1 MKGLTM
7 KQIFK
12 SRERLW
18 VSLFIISFAILL
30 VTPQLFTRKVILGS
44 DSIFHYNR
52 FYEAAMQ
59 LKNGNFS
66 YFLSLY
72 GFQQSGRIV
81 NALYGPFFAYLQG
94 GLILISG
101 TWFRYQIVSRVL
113 LHILA
118 ESSMYALLKQCK
130 VKTSIALS
138 LGLLYAT
145 TFSIQYWTMRQGFSS
160 WGAALLPYCFIPAIH
175 YVFYQRVDQVRL
187 ALSMALIFQI
197 HVLSALMLAMMYLPF
212 YLYTF
217 VKATTSKKKE
227 TILKVLI
234 AVILFLLLTV
244 NVWGVILYLRGANH
258 LLDPFINREIGK
270 NGIDGTA
277 RYWLY
282 TPISLMVLLILQFIY
297 AIVNW
302 KKLARWKRILHFIY
316 FVFFFLSTG
325 LFPWQYLVENGN
337 TFAELIQFPFRFFVP
352 ATILLLAITGLTVT
366 RFVNWRK
373 SIAVLLFAFAGV
385 GLIQNI
391 MDTTDR
397 VKSAAQDGELI
408 SIVKHTYVEGDYQTI
423 SLTMNDSDLSQFL
436 NLVVKSTP
444 DYVPIYGTIG
454 KQNTYDLYYENIVT
468 NQRTEKLIKDNYLVL
483 TWQADEGEEL
493 NLPIV
498 VYKDSILTLNGKEL
512 DKDDYNLSTI
522 GTPTVSSQEGK
533 NKLELRYQE
542 PEWLFVAIS
551 APLIVLGT
559 IGLQCL
565 YTKISIK
572 GSLSTVVG

>member
-1 MKGLTM
+1 M

-18 VSLFIISFAILL
+18 VSLFIIAFAILL

-217 VKATTSKKKE
+217 VKATTSKRKE

-244 NVWGVILYLRGANH
+244 NVWGVLLYLRGANH

-397 VKSAAQDGELI
+397 VKSAVQDGELI

-436 NLVVKSTP
+436 NLVVKPTP

-483 TWQADEGEEL
+483 TWQADEGEKL

-551 APLIVLGT
+551 APLIVLGI
-559 IGLQCL
+559 IGLQWI
-565 YTKISIK
+565 YIK
-572 GSLSTVVG
+572 VKTQRVA

>member
-18 VSLFIISFAILL
+18 VSLFIIGFAILL

-244 NVWGVILYLRGANH
+244 NVWGVLLYLRDANH

-436 NLVVKSTP
+436 NLVVKPTP

-468 NQRTEKLIKDNYLVL
+468 NQRTEKLIEDNYLVL

-542 PEWLFVAIS
+542 PEWLFVAIF
-551 APLIVLGT
+551 APLIVLG
-559 IGLQCL
+559 IIVLQWI
-565 YTKISIK
+565 YIK
-572 GSLSTVVG
+572 VKTQKVA

>member
-1 MKGLTM
+1 M
-7 KQIFK
+7 KQFFK
-12 SRERLW
+12 SKEKLW
-18 VSLFIISFAILL
+18 VSLIIIAFAVLL
-30 VTPQLFTRKVILGS
+30 VMPQLFTRKVILGS

-101 TWFRYQIVSRVL
+101 TWFRYQIVSRLL

-160 WGAALLPYCFIPAIH
+160 WGAALLPFCFIPAIH
-175 YVFYQRVDQVRL
+175 YIFYQKVEPIRL
-187 ALSMALIFQI
+187 ALSIALIFQI
-197 HVLSALMLAMMYLPF
+197 HVLSTLMLVMMYIPF

-217 VKATTSKKKE
+217 VKVSVAKKKE
-227 TILKVLI
+227 NFVQVFI
-234 AVILFLLLTV
+234 AVLLFLLLTV
-244 NVWGVILYLRGANH
+244 NVWLVLLYLRGTNH

-366 RFVNWRK
+366 RFVNWQK
-373 SIAVLLFAFAGV
+373 SIAILLFAFAGV

-436 NLVVKSTP
+436 NLVVKPTP

-483 TWQADEGEEL
+483 TWQADEGEKL

-542 PEWLFVAIS
+542 PEWLFVAIGS
-551 APLIVLGT
+551 PLIVLGI
-559 IGLQCL
+559 IGLQWI
-565 YTKISIK
+565 YIK
-572 GSLSTVVG
+572 VKTQRVA

>member
-1 MKGLTM
+1 M

-175 YVFYQRVDQVRL
+175 YVFYQRVNQVRL

-244 NVWGVILYLRGANH
+244 NVWGVLLYLRDANH

-397 VKSAAQDGELI
+397 VKSAVQDGELI

-436 NLVVKSTP
+436 NLVVKPTP

-551 APLIVLGT
+551 TPLIVLGI
-559 IGLQCL
+559 IGLQWI
-565 YTKISIK
+565 YIK
-572 GSLSTVVG
+572 VKTQRVA

>member
-1 MKGLTM
+1 M

-436 NLVVKSTP
+436 NLVVKPTP

-468 NQRTEKLIKDNYLVL
+468 NQKTEKLIKDNYLVL

-498 VYKDSILTLNGKEL
+498 VYKNSILTLNGKEL

-551 APLIVLGT
+551 APLIVLGI
-559 IGLQCL
+559 IGLQWI
-565 YTKISIK
+565 YIK
-572 GSLSTVVG
+572 VKTQRVA

>member
-18 VSLFIISFAILL
+18 VSLFIIGFAILL

-59 LKNGNFS
+59 LKNVNFS

-244 NVWGVILYLRGANH
+244 NVWGVLFYLRGANH

-551 APLIVLGT
+551 APLVVLGT
-559 IGLQCL
+559 IGLQWL

-572 GSLSTVVG
+572 KVA

>member
-1 MKGLTM
+1 M

-18 VSLFIISFAILL
+18 VSLFIIGFAILL

-94 GLILISG
+94 GFILISG

-244 NVWGVILYLRGANH
+244 NVWGVLLYLRGANH

-454 KQNTYDLYYENIVT
+454 KQNTYDLYYENIVM

-559 IGLQCL
+559 IGLQWL

-572 GSLSTVVG
+572 KVA

>member
-1 MKGLTM
+1 M

-436 NLVVKSTP
+436 NLVVKPTP

-551 APLIVLGT
+551 APLIVLGI
-559 IGLQCL
+559 IGLQWI
-565 YTKISIK
+565 YIK
-572 GSLSTVVG
+572 VKTQRVA

>member
-1 MKGLTM
+1 M

-244 NVWGVILYLRGANH
+244 NVWGVLLYLRGANH

-397 VKSAAQDGELI
+397 VKSAVQDGELI

-436 NLVVKSTP
+436 NLVVKPTP

-454 KQNTYDLYYENIVT
+454 KQNTYDLYYGNIVT

-483 TWQADEGEEL
+483 TWQADEGEKL

-551 APLIVLGT
+551 APLIVLGI
-559 IGLQCL
+559 IGLQWI
-565 YTKISIK
+565 YIK
-572 GSLSTVVG
+572 VKTQRVA

>member
-1 MKGLTM
+1 M

-244 NVWGVILYLRGANH
+244 NVWGVLLYLRGANH
-258 LLDPFINREIGK
+258 LLDPFINRKIGK

-397 VKSAAQDGELI
+397 VKSAVQDGELI

-436 NLVVKSTP
+436 NLVVKPTP

-483 TWQADEGEEL
+483 TWQADEGEKL

-551 APLIVLGT
+551 APLIVLGI
-559 IGLQCL
+559 IGLQWI
-565 YTKISIK
+565 YIK
-572 GSLSTVVG
+572 VKTQRVA

>member
-1 MKGLTM
+1 M

-244 NVWGVILYLRGANH
+244 NVWGVLLYLRGANH

-373 SIAVLLFAFAGV
+373 SIAVLLFAFAGA

-397 VKSAAQDGELI
+397 VNSAAQDGELI

-436 NLVVKSTP
+436 NLVVKPTP

-533 NKLELRYQE
+533 NKLELRYHE

-551 APLIVLGT
+551 APLIVLGI
-559 IGLQCL
+559 IGLQWI
-565 YTKISIK
+565 YIK
-572 GSLSTVVG
+572 VKTQRVA

>member
-1 MKGLTM
+1 M

-337 TFAELIQFPFRFFVP
+337 TFEELIQFPFRFFVP

-436 NLVVKSTP
+436 NLVVKPTP

-468 NQRTEKLIKDNYLVL
+468 NQRTEKLIEDNYLVL

-551 APLIVLGT
+551 APLIVLGI
-559 IGLQCL
+559 IGLQWI
-565 YTKISIK
+565 YIK
-572 GSLSTVVG
+572 VKTQRVA

>member
-1 MKGLTM
+1 M

-18 VSLFIISFAILL
+18 VSLFIIGFAILL

-187 ALSMALIFQI
+187 ALSMALIFQV
-197 HVLSALMLAMMYLPF
+197 HVLSALMLVMMYLPF

-217 VKATTSKKKE
+217 VKVTASKKKE
-227 TILKVLI
+227 TIVKILI

-244 NVWGVILYLRGANH
+244 NVWGVLLYLRGANH

-436 NLVVKSTP
+436 NLVVKPTP

-468 NQRTEKLIKDNYLVL
+468 NQRTEKLIEDNYLVL

-542 PEWLFVAIS
+542 PEWIFVAIS
-551 APLIVLGT
+551 APLIVLG
-559 IGLQCL
+559 IISLQWI
-565 YTKISIK
+565 YIKVKIQK
-572 GSLSTVVG
+572 VA

>member
-1 MKGLTM
+1 MKDLAM
-7 KQIFK
+7 KQFFK
-12 SRERLW
+12 SKEKLW
-18 VSLFIISFAILL
+18 VPLIIVAFAVLL

-44 DSIFHYNR
+44 DSVFHYNR

-94 GLILISG
+94 GLVLISG
-101 TWFRYQIVSRVL
+101 TWFRYQIVSRIL

-130 VKTSIALS
+130 VKTTIALS
-138 LGLLYAT
+138 LVLLYAT

-160 WGAALLPYCFIPAIH
+160 WGAALLPFCFIPAIR
-175 YVFYQRVDQVRL
+175 YIFYQKVEPIRL
-187 ALSMALIFQI
+187 ALSMALICQV
-197 HVLSALMLAMMYLPF
+197 HVLSALMLVMMYIPF

-217 VKATTSKKKE
+217 VTLSVAKKKE
-227 TILKVLI
+227 TFVQVFI

-244 NVWGVILYLRGANH
+244 NVWLILLYLRGTNH
-258 LLDPFINREIGK
+258 LLDPFINREIGR

-282 TPISLMVLLILQFIY
+282 TPISLMVLLVLQFVY
-297 AIVNW
+297 AILNW
-302 KKLARWKRILHFIY
+302 KKLAKWKKILHFIY

-373 SIAVLLFAFAGV
+373 SIAVLLFAFAGI
-385 GLIQNI
+385 GLIQNM

-397 VKSAAQDGELI
+397 VKTAAQDGELI
-408 SIVKHTYVEGDYQTI
+408 SVVKHTYVEGDYQTI
-423 SLTMNDSDLSQFL
+423 SLTMDDSDLSQFL
-436 NLVVKSTP
+436 NLVVKPTP

-454 KQNTYDLYYENIVT
+454 KQNTYDLYYENVVK
-468 NQRTEKLIKDNYLVL
+468 NQSAEKMLEDGYLVL
-483 TWQADEGEEL
+483 TWQAAEGEEL

-498 VYKDSILTLNGKEL
+498 IYRDSILTLNGQEL
-512 DKDDYNLSTI
+512 NKADYRLSTI
-522 GTPTVSSQEGK
+522 GTPIVSSQKGQ
-533 NKLELRYQE
+533 NKLVLSYQE
-542 PEWLFVAIS
+542 PRWLVIAVWIPIIVWGVIS
-551 APLIVLGT
+551 
-559 IGLQCL
+559 LQWV
-565 YTKISIK
+565 YIKINIK
-572 GSLSTVVG
+572 KVP

>member
-1 MKGLTM
+1 M

-244 NVWGVILYLRGANH
+244 NVWGVLLYLRGANH

-397 VKSAAQDGELI
+397 VKSAVQDGELI

-436 NLVVKSTP
+436 NLVVKPTP

-483 TWQADEGEEL
+483 TWQADEGEKL

-522 GTPTVSSQEGK
+522 GTLTVSSQEGK

-551 APLIVLGT
+551 APLIVLGI
-559 IGLQCL
+559 IGLQWI
-565 YTKISIK
+565 YIK
-572 GSLSTVVG
+572 VKTQRVA

>member
-1 MKGLTM
+1 M

-18 VSLFIISFAILL
+18 VSLFIIGFAILL

-423 SLTMNDSDLSQFL
+423 SLTMNDSALSQFL
-436 NLVVKSTP
+436 NLVVKPTP

-498 VYKDSILTLNGKEL
+498 VYKNSILTLNGKEL

-551 APLIVLGT
+551 APLIVLGI
-559 IGLQCL
+559 IGLQWI
-565 YTKISIK
+565 YIK
-572 GSLSTVVG
+572 VKTQRVA

>member
-1 MKGLTM
+1 M

-244 NVWGVILYLRGANH
+244 NVWGVLLYLRGANH

-397 VKSAAQDGELI
+397 VKSAVQDGELI
-408 SIVKHTYVEGDYQTI
+408 SIVKHTYIEGDYQTI

-436 NLVVKSTP
+436 NLVVKPTP

-483 TWQADEGEEL
+483 TWQADEGEKL

-551 APLIVLGT
+551 APLIVLGI
-559 IGLQCL
+559 IGLQWI
-565 YTKISIK
+565 YIK
-572 GSLSTVVG
+572 VKTQRVA

>member
-1 MKGLTM
+1 M

-18 VSLFIISFAILL
+18 VSLFIIVFAILL

-187 ALSMALIFQI
+187 ALSMALIFQV
-197 HVLSALMLAMMYLPF
+197 HVLSALMLVMMYLPF

-217 VKATTSKKKE
+217 VKVTASKKKE
-227 TILKVLI
+227 TIVKVLI

-244 NVWGVILYLRGANH
+244 NVWGVLLYLRGANH

-436 NLVVKSTP
+436 NLVVKPTP

-468 NQRTEKLIKDNYLVL
+468 NQRTEKLIEDNYLVL

-542 PEWLFVAIS
+542 PKWIFVAIS
-551 APLIVLGT
+551 APLIVLG
-559 IGLQCL
+559 IISLQWI
-565 YTKISIK
+565 YIK
-572 GSLSTVVG
+572 VKTQKVA

>member
-1 MKGLTM
+1 M

-18 VSLFIISFAILL
+18 VSLFIIGFAILL

-52 FYEAAMQ
+52 FYEVAMQ

-197 HVLSALMLAMMYLPF
+197 HVLSALMLAMMYIPF

-244 NVWGVILYLRGANH
+244 NVWGVLFYLRGANH

-551 APLIVLGT
+551 APLVVLGT
-559 IGLQCL
+559 IGLQWL

-572 GSLSTVVG
+572 KVA

>member
-1 MKGLTM
+1 M

-244 NVWGVILYLRGANH
+244 NVWGVLLYLRGANH

-436 NLVVKSTP
+436 NLVVKPTP

-468 NQRTEKLIKDNYLVL
+468 NQKTEKLIKDNYLVL

-498 VYKDSILTLNGKEL
+498 VYKNSILTLNGKEL

-551 APLIVLGT
+551 APLIVLGI
-559 IGLQCL
+559 IGLQWI
-565 YTKISIK
+565 YIK
-572 GSLSTVVG
+572 VKTQRVA

>member
-18 VSLFIISFAILL
+18 VSLFIIGFAILL

-197 HVLSALMLAMMYLPF
+197 HVLSALMLAMMYIPF

-244 NVWGVILYLRGANH
+244 NVWGVLLYLRGANH

-522 GTPTVSSQEGK
+522 GTPTISSQEGK

-551 APLIVLGT
+551 APLIVLG
-559 IGLQCL
+559 IIALQWI
-565 YTKISIK
+565 YIK
-572 GSLSTVVG
+572 VKTQRVA

>member
-1 MKGLTM
+1 M

-18 VSLFIISFAILL
+18 VSLFIIVFAILL

-113 LHILA
+113 LHILS

-187 ALSMALIFQI
+187 ALSMALIFQV
-197 HVLSALMLAMMYLPF
+197 HVLSALMLVMMYLPF
-212 YLYTF
+212 YIYTF
-217 VKATTSKKKE
+217 VKVTASKKKE
-227 TILKVLI
+227 TIVKVLI

-244 NVWGVILYLRGANH
+244 NVWGVLLYLRGANH

-436 NLVVKSTP
+436 NLVVKPTP

-468 NQRTEKLIKDNYLVL
+468 NQRTEKLIEDNYLVL

-542 PEWLFVAIS
+542 PEWIFVAIS
-551 APLIVLGT
+551 APLIVLG
-559 IGLQCL
+559 IISLQWI
-565 YTKISIK
+565 YIK
-572 GSLSTVVG
+572 VKTQKVA

>member
-1 MKGLTM
+1 MKGIAM

-12 SRERLW
+12 SREKLW
-18 VSLFIISFAILL
+18 VSLIIIAFAVLL
-30 VTPQLFTRKVILGS
+30 VTPQLFTKKVILGS

-59 LKNGNFS
+59 LKNGNLS

-130 VKTSIALS
+130 VKTTIALS

-160 WGAALLPYCFIPAIH
+160 WGAALLPFCFIPAIH
-175 YVFYQRVDQVRL
+175 YVFYQKVEPIRL

-197 HVLSALMLAMMYLPF
+197 HVLSALMLVMMYLPF

-217 VKATTSKKKE
+217 VKAPIAKKKE
-227 TILKVLI
+227 TFVQVVI

-244 NVWGVILYLRGANH
+244 NIWLVLLYLRGTNH

-297 AIVNW
+297 AVLNW
-302 KKLARWKRILHFIY
+302 KKFAKWKKILHFIY
-316 FVFFFLSTG
+316 FIFFFLSTG

-385 GLIQNI
+385 GLIQNM

-397 VKSAAQDGELI
+397 VKTAAQDGELI

-436 NLVVKSTP
+436 NLVVKPTP
-444 DYVPIYGTIG
+444 DYVPIYGKIG
-454 KQNTYDLYYENIVT
+454 EQNTYDLYYKNIVT
-468 NQRTEKLIKDNYLVL
+468 NQKAEKLVEDGYLVL
-483 TWQADEGEEL
+483 TWPAAEGEEL

-512 DKDDYNLSTI
+512 DKDDYSLSTI
-522 GTPTVSSQEGK
+522 GTPTVSSQKGQ
-533 NKLELRYQE
+533 NKLVLSYQE
-542 PEWLFVAIS
+542 PGWLFVALVI
-551 APLIVLGT
+551 PIIVLGV
-559 IGLQCL
+559 IGLQWL

-572 GSLSTVVG
+572 KVA

>member
-436 NLVVKSTP
+436 NLVVKPTP

-551 APLIVLGT
+551 APLIVLGI
-559 IGLQCL
+559 IGLQWI
-565 YTKISIK
+565 YIK
-572 GSLSTVVG
+572 VKTQRVA

>member
-1 MKGLTM
+1 M

-81 NALYGPFFAYLQG
+81 NAQYGPFFAYLQG

-244 NVWGVILYLRGANH
+244 NVWGVLLYLRGANH

-551 APLIVLGT
+551 APLVVLGT
-559 IGLQCL
+559 IGLQWL

-572 GSLSTVVG
+572 KVA

>member
-1 MKGLTM
+1 M

-244 NVWGVILYLRGANH
+244 NVWGVLLYLRGANH

-454 KQNTYDLYYENIVT
+454 KQNTYDLYYENIVM

-498 VYKDSILTLNGKEL
+498 VYKDSILILNGKEL

-551 APLIVLGT
+551 APLVVLGT
-559 IGLQCL
+559 IGLQWL

-572 GSLSTVVG
+572 KVA

>member
-1 MKGLTM
+1 M

-244 NVWGVILYLRGANH
+244 NVWGVLLYLRGANH

-468 NQRTEKLIKDNYLVL
+468 NQRTEKLIEDNYLVL

-522 GTPTVSSQEGK
+522 GTPTISSQEGK

-551 APLIVLGT
+551 APLIVLG
-559 IGLQCL
+559 IIALQWI
-565 YTKISIK
+565 YIK
-572 GSLSTVVG
+572 VKTQRVA

>member
-1 MKGLTM
+1 M

-18 VSLFIISFAILL
+18 VSLFIIGFAILL

-118 ESSMYALLKQCK
+118 ESSMYVLLKQCK

-187 ALSMALIFQI
+187 ALSMALIFQV
-197 HVLSALMLAMMYLPF
+197 HVLSALMLVMMYLPF

-217 VKATTSKKKE
+217 VNVTASKKKE
-227 TILKVLI
+227 TIVKVLI

-244 NVWGVILYLRGANH
+244 NVWGVLLYLRDANH

-397 VKSAAQDGELI
+397 VKSAVQDGELI

-436 NLVVKSTP
+436 NLVVKPTP

-551 APLIVLGT
+551 TPLIVLGI
-559 IGLQCL
+559 IGLQWI
-565 YTKISIK
+565 YIK
-572 GSLSTVVG
+572 VKTQRVA

>member
-1 MKGLTM
+1 M

-81 NALYGPFFAYLQG
+81 NTLYGPFFAYLQG

-436 NLVVKSTP
+436 NLVVKPTP

-468 NQRTEKLIKDNYLVL
+468 NQRTEKLIEDNYLVL

-551 APLIVLGT
+551 APLIVLGI
-559 IGLQCL
+559 IGLQWI
-565 YTKISIK
+565 YIK
-572 GSLSTVVG
+572 VKTQRVA

>member
-1 MKGLTM
+1 M

-436 NLVVKSTP
+436 NLVVKPTP

-533 NKLELRYQE
+533 NKLELRYHE

-551 APLIVLGT
+551 APLIVLGI
-559 IGLQCL
+559 IGLQWI
-565 YTKISIK
+565 YIK
-572 GSLSTVVG
+572 VKTQRVA

>member
-1 MKGLTM
+1 M

-18 VSLFIISFAILL
+18 VSLFIIGFAILL

-118 ESSMYALLKQCK
+118 ESSMYVLLKQCK

-244 NVWGVILYLRGANH
+244 NVWGVLLYLRDANH

-397 VKSAAQDGELI
+397 VKSAVQDGELI

-436 NLVVKSTP
+436 NLVVKPTP

-551 APLIVLGT
+551 APLIVLGI
-559 IGLQCL
+559 IGLQWI
-565 YTKISIK
+565 YIK
-572 GSLSTVVG
+572 VKTQRVA

>member
-1 MKGLTM
+1 M
-7 KQIFK
+7 KQFFK
-12 SRERLW
+12 SKEKLW
-18 VSLFIISFAILL
+18 VSLIIIAFAVLL
-30 VTPQLFTRKVILGS
+30 VTPQIFTRKVILGS

-59 LKNGNFS
+59 LKDGNFS

-72 GFQQSGRIV
+72 AFQQSGRIV

-94 GLILISG
+94 GLVLISG
-101 TWFRYQIVSRVL
+101 TWFRYQILSRIL

-160 WGAALLPYCFIPAIH
+160 WGAALLPFCFIPAIH
-175 YVFYQRVDQVRL
+175 YIFYQKVEPIRL
-187 ALSMALIFQI
+187 ALSMALIFQV
-197 HVLSALMLAMMYLPF
+197 HVLSALMLVMMYIPF
-212 YLYTF
+212 YLYIF
-217 VKATTSKKKE
+217 VKASVAKKRE
-227 TILKVLI
+227 TFVQVFI

-244 NVWGVILYLRGANH
+244 NVWLVLLYLRGTNH
-258 LLDPFINREIGK
+258 LLNPFINREMGK

-282 TPISLMVLLILQFIY
+282 TPISLMVLLVFQIAY
-297 AIVNW
+297 AILNW
-302 KKLARWKRILHFIY
+302 KKLAKWKKILHFIY
-316 FVFFFLSTG
+316 FIFFFLSTG

-352 ATILLLAITGLTVT
+352 TTIMLLAITGLTVT

-373 SIAVLLFAFAGV
+373 SIAVLLFAFAGI
-385 GLIQNI
+385 GLIQNM
-391 MDTTDR
+391 MDTTNH
-397 VKSAAQDGELI
+397 VKTAAQDGELI
-408 SIVKHTYVEGDYQTI
+408 SIAKHTYVEGDYQTI

-436 NLVVKSTP
+436 NLVVKPTP

-454 KQNTYDLYYENIVT
+454 KQNTYDLYYKNVVK
-468 NQRTEKLIKDNYLVL
+468 NQSAEKLLEDGYLVL
-483 TWQADEGEEL
+483 TWQAAEGEEL

-498 VYKDSILTLNGKEL
+498 VYRDSILTLNGQEL
-512 DKDDYNLSTI
+512 NKDDYRLTTI
-522 GTPTVSSQEGK
+522 GTPIVSSQKGQ
-533 NKLELRYQE
+533 NKLVLSYQE
-542 PEWLFVAIS
+542 PRWLVIAI
-551 APLIVLGT
+551 LIPILVLGVVS
-559 IGLQCL
+559 LQWV
-565 YTKISIK
+565 YTKVNIK
-572 GSLSTVVG
+572 KGCLV

>member
-1 MKGLTM
+1 M

-244 NVWGVILYLRGANH
+244 NVWGVLLYLRGANH

-436 NLVVKSTP
+436 NLVFKSTP

-454 KQNTYDLYYENIVT
+454 KQNTYDLYYENIVM

-551 APLIVLGT
+551 APLVVLGT
-559 IGLQCL
+559 IGLQWL

-572 GSLSTVVG
+572 KVA

>member
-1 MKGLTM
+1 M

-18 VSLFIISFAILL
+18 VSLFIIVFAILL

-187 ALSMALIFQI
+187 ALSMALIFQV
-197 HVLSALMLAMMYLPF
+197 HVLSALMLVMMYLPF
-212 YLYTF
+212 YIYTF
-217 VKATTSKKKE
+217 VKVTASKKKE
-227 TILKVLI
+227 TIVKVLI

-244 NVWGVILYLRGANH
+244 NVWGVLLYLRGANH

-423 SLTMNDSDLSQFL
+423 SLAMNDSDLSQFL
-436 NLVVKSTP
+436 NLVVKPTP

-468 NQRTEKLIKDNYLVL
+468 NQRTEKLIEDNYLVL

-498 VYKDSILTLNGKEL
+498 VYKDSILALNGKEL

-542 PEWLFVAIS
+542 PEWIFVAIS
-551 APLIVLGT
+551 APLIVLG
-559 IGLQCL
+559 IISLQWI
-565 YTKISIK
+565 YIK
-572 GSLSTVVG
+572 VKTQKVA

>member
-1 MKGLTM
+1 M

-18 VSLFIISFAILL
+18 VSLFIIGFAILL

-94 GLILISG
+94 GFILISG

-244 NVWGVILYLRGANH
+244 NVWGVLLYLRGANH

-522 GTPTVSSQEGK
+522 GTPTISSQEGK

-551 APLIVLGT
+551 APLVVLGT
-559 IGLQCL
+559 IGLQWL

-572 GSLSTVVG
+572 KVA

>member
-1 MKGLTM
+1 M
-7 KQIFK
+7 KQFFK
-12 SRERLW
+12 SKEKLW
-18 VSLFIISFAILL
+18 VSLIIIAFAVLL
-30 VTPQLFTRKVILGS
+30 VMPQLFTRKVILGS

-160 WGAALLPYCFIPAIH
+160 WGAALLPFCFIPAIH
-175 YVFYQRVDQVRL
+175 YIFYQKVEPIRL
-187 ALSMALIFQI
+187 ALSIALIFQI
-197 HVLSALMLAMMYLPF
+197 HVLSTLMLVMMYIPF

-217 VKATTSKKKE
+217 VKVSVAKKKE
-227 TILKVLI
+227 NFVQVFI

-244 NVWGVILYLRGANH
+244 NVWLVLLYLRGTNH

-436 NLVVKSTP
+436 NLVVKPTP
-444 DYVPIYGTIG
+444 DYAPIYGTIG

-483 TWQADEGEEL
+483 TWQADEGEKL

-542 PEWLFVAIS
+542 PEWLFVAIGS
-551 APLIVLGT
+551 PLIVLGI
-559 IGLQCL
+559 IGLQWI
-565 YTKISIK
+565 YIK
-572 GSLSTVVG
+572 VKTQRVA

>member
-1 MKGLTM
+1 M

-244 NVWGVILYLRGANH
+244 NVWGVILYLRGENH

-397 VKSAAQDGELI
+397 VNSAAQDGELI

-436 NLVVKSTP
+436 NLVVKPTP

-468 NQRTEKLIKDNYLVL
+468 NQRTEKLIEDNYLVL

-551 APLIVLGT
+551 APLIVLGI
-559 IGLQCL
+559 IGLQW
-565 YTKISIK
+565 IDIK
-572 GSLSTVVG
+572 VKTQRVA

>member
-1 MKGLTM
+1 M
-7 KQIFK
+7 
-12 SRERLW
+12 
-18 VSLFIISFAILL
+18 
-30 VTPQLFTRKVILGS
+30 
-44 DSIFHYNR
+44 
-52 FYEAAMQ
+52 
-59 LKNGNFS
+59 
-66 YFLSLY
+66 
-72 GFQQSGRIV
+72 
-81 NALYGPFFAYLQG
+81 
-94 GLILISG
+94 
-101 TWFRYQIVSRVL
+101 
-113 LHILA
+113 
-118 ESSMYALLKQCK
+118 
-130 VKTSIALS
+130 
-138 LGLLYAT
+138 
-145 TFSIQYWTMRQGFSS
+145 
-160 WGAALLPYCFIPAIH
+160 
-175 YVFYQRVDQVRL
+175 
-187 ALSMALIFQI
+187 
-197 HVLSALMLAMMYLPF
+197 
-212 YLYTF
+212 
-217 VKATTSKKKE
+217 
-227 TILKVLI
+227 
-234 AVILFLLLTV
+234 TV
-244 NVWGVILYLRGANH
+244 NVWGVLLYLRDANH

-397 VKSAAQDGELI
+397 VKSAVQDGELI

-436 NLVVKSTP
+436 NLVVKPTP

-468 NQRTEKLIKDNYLVL
+468 NQRTEKLIEDNYLVL

-542 PEWLFVAIS
+542 PKWIFVAIS
-551 APLIVLGT
+551 APLIVLG
-559 IGLQCL
+559 IVSLQWI
-565 YTKISIK
+565 YIK
-572 GSLSTVVG
+572 VKTQKVA

>member
-1 MKGLTM
+1 M

-18 VSLFIISFAILL
+18 VSLFIIVFAILL

-187 ALSMALIFQI
+187 ALSMALIFQV
-197 HVLSALMLAMMYLPF
+197 HVLSALMLVMMYLPF
-212 YLYTF
+212 YIYTF
-217 VKATTSKKKE
+217 VKVTASKKKE
-227 TILKVLI
+227 TIVKVLI

-244 NVWGVILYLRGANH
+244 NVWGVLLYLRGANH

-436 NLVVKSTP
+436 NLVVKPTP

-454 KQNTYDLYYENIVT
+454 KQNTYDLYYKNIVT
-468 NQRTEKLIKDNYLVL
+468 NQRTEKLIEDNYLVL

-542 PEWLFVAIS
+542 PEWIFVAIS
-551 APLIVLGT
+551 APLIVLG
-559 IGLQCL
+559 IISLQWI
-565 YTKISIK
+565 YIK
-572 GSLSTVVG
+572 VKTQKVA